1 MLKKCFL
8 LCFSLCLGTTFTISA
23 QAEVK
28 TSTLIIVKTRKH
40 QTYARNVKNMFNVA
54 NTLIKDAEKQPGTH
68 TQVKRLKN
76 QLSASKKQL
85 LAMETTLQQ
94 KSCTK
99 GLSAL
104 NTLKEKH

>member
-8 LCFSLCLGTTFTISA
+8 LCISLCLGNMFTLSA

-28 TSTLIIVKTRKH
+28 TSTLAIEKPESIKLS
-40 QTYARNVKNMFNVA
+40 QECQNMFNVA
-54 NTLIKDAEKQPGTH
+54 DMLIKDAEKQPGTH

-85 LAMETTLQQ
+85 LTMETTLQQ
-94 KSCTK
+94 KSCAK

>member
-1 MLKKCFL
+1 MLKKYFL
-8 LCFSLCLGTTFTISA
+8 LCVSLCLGTIFTISA

-28 TSTLIIVKTRKH
+28 TSTLTIEKPESIKLT
-40 QTYARNVKNMFNVA
+40 QECQNMFNVA
-54 NTLIKDAEKQPGTH
+54 DTLIKDAEKQPGTH

-76 QLSASKKQL
+76 KLSTSKKQL
-85 LAMETTLQQ
+85 LTMETTLQQ
-94 KSCTK
+94 KSCAK

>member
-8 LCFSLCLGTTFTISA
+8 LCFSLYLGATFTNFA

-28 TSTLIIVKTRKH
+28 TSTLAIEKPENIKLT
-40 QTYARNVKNMFNVA
+40 QECENMFNVA
-54 NTLIKDAEKQPGTH
+54 AMLIKDAEKQPGTH

-76 QLSASKKQL
+76 KLSASKKQL

-94 KSCTK
+94 KSCAK

>member
-28 TSTLIIVKTRKH
+28 TSTLIIEKPESIKLTPEC
-40 QTYARNVKNMFNVA
+40 QNMFNVA

-76 QLSASKKQL
+76 QLSTSKKQL

-94 KSCTK
+94 KSCVK

>member
-28 TSTLIIVKTRKH
+28 TSTLIIEKPESIKLTPEC
-40 QTYARNVKNMFNVA
+40 QNMFNVA

-68 TQVKRLKN
+68 TQ
-76 QLSASKKQL
+76 
-85 LAMETTLQQ
+85 
-94 KSCTK
+94 
-99 GLSAL
+99 
-104 NTLKEKH
+104 EKH

>member
-1 MLKKCFL
+1 MLKKYFL
-8 LCFSLCLGTTFTISA
+8 LCFSLCSTVIFTTSA

-28 TSTLIIVKTRKH
+28 TSTLAIEKPESIKLP
-40 QTYARNVKNMFNVA
+40 QECQNMFSVA
-54 NTLIKDAEKQPGTH
+54 DTLIKDAEKQPGTH

-76 QLSASKKQL
+76 QLSESKKQL

>member
-1 MLKKCFL
+1 MLKKYFL
-8 LCFSLCLGTTFTISA
+8 LCFPICTSA
-23 QAEVK
+23 LFSTSVQAQVK
-28 TSTLIIVKTRKH
+28 TSSLTIEKPEVIKLIP
-40 QTYARNVKNMFNVA
+40 QCENMFNVA